1 MEATNERA
9 KWEKL
14 VDFLTKRNERLE
26 KEGEEKDE
34 IIAGLEATI
43 QQLLNEFQ
51 AAQDSSPL
59 ETTCNIEQLELHD
72 LLNGKQI
79 LVIGACACKQN
90 HLLGYAKNW
99 FAVQRKDFKFV
110 TEYESIKNR
119 EIRVT
124 TENTAAIIVG
134 PMPHYGGRVSN
145 DLMQFILDYQ
155 YSMPVIICRSK
166 TSSEEVKITKES
178 FGGALNKVFSCL
190 RANRIKYGTI
200 KLIS

>member
-9 KWEKL
+9 KWEKI

-26 KEGEEKDE
+26 EEGEEKDK
-34 IIAGLEATI
+34 IIAGLEDTI
-43 QQLLNEFQ
+43 QRLLAEFK
-51 AAQDSSPL
+51 AAQDSSLL
-59 ETTCNIEQLELHD
+59 ETTCNIDQVEFHD

-79 LVIGACACKQN
+79 LVIGDCACKPN

-99 FAVQRKDFKFV
+99 FDVQNKDFKFV
-110 TEYESIKNR
+110 TEYGSIKNR
-119 EIRVT
+119 EVRVT

-155 YSMPVIICRSK
+155 RSMPVIICRAK
-166 TSSEEVKITKES
+166 SSCKEVKITKES
-178 FGGALNKVFSCL
+178 FGGALNKVFSRL
-190 RANRIKYGTI
+190 RANRIKYRHN
-200 KLIS
+200 